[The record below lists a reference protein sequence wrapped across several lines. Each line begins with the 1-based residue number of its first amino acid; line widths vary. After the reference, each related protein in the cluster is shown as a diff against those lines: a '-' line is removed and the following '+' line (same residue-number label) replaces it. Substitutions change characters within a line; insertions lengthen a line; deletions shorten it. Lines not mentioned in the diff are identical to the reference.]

1 MDSMGCI
8 GIFMHLYLY
17 NKNKEKEG
25 HEFVREWGSTWERL
39 EREKREGGKMIES
52 HLIKQ

>member
-1 MDSMGCI
+1 MGCI

-17 NKNKEKEG
+17 NNNKEKEG
-25 HEFVREWGSTWERL
+25 HEFVS
-39 EREKREGGKMIES
+39 GGAQGRGWRGRKGKGEMIES